1 MASLQLSATS
11 STSSAT
17 TSCESFGKCLNDLVS
32 SGFGIDSQT
41 LAIQTEQTTPPLSI
55 TATGVASRS
64 ALKRQRCKFKEEW
77 KETYLMWPNESEG
90 YMTCILCSEKL
101 TSFKASTITRHIER
115 KHKRSLHFT
124 PDKRQRLISTF

>member
-41 LAIQTEQTTPPLSI
+41 LTIQTLNKQH
-55 TATGVASRS
+55 R
-64 ALKRQRCKFKEEW
+64 RF
-77 KETYLMWPNESEG
+77 
-90 YMTCILCSEKL
+90 
-101 TSFKASTITRHIER
+101 
-115 KHKRSLHFT
+115 
-124 PDKRQRLISTF
+124 RLLLLV